1 MNLPLSKL
9 TPDLARD
16 WLLANDKEGANL
28 WTNCSEE
35 GLVEAVR
42 DNLNSFG
49 YENQSG
55 QLEICKGL

>member
-16 WLLANDKEGANL
+16 WLLANDKEGETL
-28 WTNCSEE
+28 WINCSW
-35 GLVEAVR
+35 GRLVEAVR

-55 QLEICKGL
+55 QLEICKEL